1 MYHLFDCSIVQSLFL
16 LKKKCS
22 VVLIFILA
30 LQLLHSRYTVNLVVF
45 FLDKKLPGKGVLQS
59 FVLIFLYTFSS
70 GRTTSSMRDHT
81 DFKLLNVE
89 LPDRTGGASFLLPLS
104 TKDKDSKPKEENH
117 KLLNGNSV
125 DPADWV

>member
-1 MYHLFDCSIVQSLFL
+1 
-16 LKKKCS
+16 
-22 VVLIFILA
+22 
-30 LQLLHSRYTVNLVVF
+30 VVF

-81 DFKLLNVE
+81 DFKLLNAE